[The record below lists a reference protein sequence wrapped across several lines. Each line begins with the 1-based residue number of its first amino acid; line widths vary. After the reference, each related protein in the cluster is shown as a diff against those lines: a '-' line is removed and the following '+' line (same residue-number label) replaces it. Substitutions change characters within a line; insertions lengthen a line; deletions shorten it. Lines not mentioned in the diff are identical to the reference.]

1 MNDMEKRLADKIKI
15 GQLTKENEELKM
27 QITLNNFVI
36 DDLLKKVEELEARL
50 GVEDPMPSHMYP
62 AYCNTGKEIK

>member
-15 GQLTKENEELKM
+15 GQLTKENDELKM

-50 GVEDPMPSHMYP
+50 GDEIPMPSIYP